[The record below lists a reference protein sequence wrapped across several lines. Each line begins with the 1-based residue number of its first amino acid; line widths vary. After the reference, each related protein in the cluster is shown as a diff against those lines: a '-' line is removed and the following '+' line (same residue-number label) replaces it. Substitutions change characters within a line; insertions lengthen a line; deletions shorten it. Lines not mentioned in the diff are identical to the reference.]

1 MKLYFRR
8 DGRCCPLTRGLPV
21 LLIFLI
27 ISLVGVTGGCTKSAL
42 QRSIVVSDKQITPQP
57 PYAGPIRVNFKL
69 VDASKPLAGAHITL
83 EGDMTHAGM
92 APVFG
97 EVREVSPGQYQ
108 GQVTLSMG
116 GDWVVLLHIT
126 LPDGKKIEEQMDV
139 PGVQSK

>member
-1 MKLYFRR
+1 MKIHFRR
-8 DGRCCPLTRGLPV
+8 GGQYSPLTRGILVP
-21 LLIFLI
+21 LIFFI
-27 ISLVGVTGGCTKSAL
+27 VITAGCSKSAL

-57 PYAGPIRVNFKL
+57 PHAGPITVNFKL
-69 VDASKPLAGAHITL
+69 SDSSKPLTGAHIAL

-97 EVREVSPGQYQ
+97 DAHEVSPGQYQ

-116 GDWVVLLHIT
+116 GDWVVLMHIT
-126 LPDGKKIEEQMDV
+126 LPDGQKVEEQMDI